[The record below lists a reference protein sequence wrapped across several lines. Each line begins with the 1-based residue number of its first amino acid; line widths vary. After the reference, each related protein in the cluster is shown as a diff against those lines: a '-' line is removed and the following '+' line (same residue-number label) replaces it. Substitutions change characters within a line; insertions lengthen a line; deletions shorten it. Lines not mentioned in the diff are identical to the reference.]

1 MSLASELATNSDDLT
16 ENIKGKGTWIYRLT

>member
-1 MSLASELATNSDDLT
+1 MSLASEFATNSDDLT